1 VRAMSYFLVV
11 VHTYFAKISSIRS
24 RTGSGRDS
32 LGRERFSKM
41 ANPDRGRRGFGSEPN
56 VLDDPYSARWSSAT
70 MLAMERPLEQL
81 AQTTEPEMVRRR
93 FDEQNLVWAYV
104 ISWLFAATSFILV
117 AASFAWKQQRLFH
130 SSAALIDALLTLFV
144 IAGMSELRRGRRR
157 DNRPSRAYA
166 RPVERNLAGWLI
178 AVFAVKFATL
188 IYFALTDRAGWVAWG
203 IIFPA
208 ATVALRL
215 LWRQRIILNALLLA
229 VVVVAFFTAPHS
241 RNKTNPVGIAI
252 TLVSVNVVSFVIGG
266 LLSSTLRKSAIEEGT
281 ERRTE
286 AREQLRIRDELRFA
300 REVQISMLP
309 EAPPQLDWADV
320 AGVSLPATEVGGDY
334 YDYFVVDGRLAIVC
348 GDVAGH
354 GLASGI
360 TLSALRSGF
369 TLLRDQLLDPA
380 YVLGRLQEVVTQSS
394 RRRMMVTISVLLLD
408 HETHQATIA
417 SAGHPPL
424 LHVRGTTRET
434 QLIELFA
441 PPLGAR
447 LGGSVPQRVVPFASG
462 DTFVLHS
469 DGIYETVNASG
480 DEYGLDRLAC
490 IVAACDGTAEEIRD
504 AVLRDVESFRGNE
517 PQQDDVTL
525 VVVRVT

>member
-1 VRAMSYFLVV
+1 M
-11 VHTYFAKISSIRS
+11 
-24 RTGSGRDS
+24 RDN
-32 LGRERFSKM
+32 
-41 ANPDRGRRGFGSEPN
+41 APH
-56 VLDDPYSARWSSAT
+56 
-70 MLAMERPLEQL
+70 MERNLEQL
-81 AQTTEPEMVRRR
+81 AQTTEPQMVRTR
-93 FDEQNLVWAYV
+93 FDEQNLGSAYV
-104 ISWLFAATSFILV
+104 ISWLFAVTSLILV
-117 AASFAWKQQRLFH
+117 PISMAWKQHRFGH
-130 SSAALIDALLTLFV
+130 ATAAIFDALLILFI
-144 IAGMSELRRGRRR
+144 IASMSELRRVRRR
-157 DNRPSRAYA
+157 DSRPPRAYA
-166 RPVERNLAGWLI
+166 RLVGRNLAGWLI
-178 AVFAVKFATL
+178 TVFVVKFATL
-188 IYFALTDRAGWVAWG
+188 IYFAMSDNSGWIAWG
-203 IIFPA
+203 VIFPT
-208 ATVALRL
+208 ATIALRL
-215 LWRQRIILNALLLA
+215 RLQQRIALNAMLLVIIVAAFLLA
-229 VVVVAFFTAPHS
+229 PKPK
-241 RNKTNPVGIAI
+241 RQQNPVGIGI
-252 TLVSVNVVSFVIGG
+252 MLVAVNLVCFAGG
-266 LLSSTLRKSAIEEGT
+266 VFTSRNVQKAAIEEGVQ
-281 ERRTE
+281 RRAE

-309 EAPPQLDWADV
+309 EAPPQLGWADV

-408 HETHQATIA
+408 HETQQATIA

-424 LHVRGTTRET
+424 LHVRGTTRDT

-447 LGGSVPQRVVPFASG
+447 LGAAVPQRVVPFASG

-480 DEYGLDRLAC
+480 DEYGLDRLAR
-490 IVAACDGTAEEIRD
+490 IVAACDGTAEEVRD
-504 AVLRDVESFRGNE
+504 AVLRDVDSFRGNE

-525 VVVRVT
+525 VVVKIG

>member
-1 VRAMSYFLVV
+1 LNLR
-11 VHTYFAKISSIRS
+11 R
-24 RTGSGRDS
+24 
-32 LGRERFSKM
+32 
-41 ANPDRGRRGFGSEPN
+41 NPALLIGDNACR
-56 VLDDPYSARWSSAT
+56 
-70 MLAMERPLEQL
+70 MERPLEQL
-81 AQTTEPEMVRRR
+81 AQTTEPQMVQRR
-93 FDEQNLVWAYV
+93 FDEQNLVWAYL
-104 ISWLFAATSFILV
+104 ISWLFGVISFILV
-117 AASFAWKQQRLFH
+117 AASFSWKQQRLGH
-130 SSAALIDALLTLFV
+130 TSAAFIDGLLTLFV
-144 IAGMSELRRGRRR
+144 IAGMSELRRARRR
-157 DNRPSRAYA
+157 DNRPPRAYA
-166 RPVERNLAGWLI
+166 RPVERNLTGWLI
-178 AVFAVKFATL
+178 ALFAVKFTTL
-188 IYFALTDRAGWVAWG
+188 IYFALTDKAGWVAWG

-208 ATVALRL
+208 ATIALRL
-215 LWRQRIILNALLLA
+215 LLPQRIILNASLLS
-229 VVVVAFFTAPHS
+229 VVVLAFFAAPTS

-252 TLVSVNVVSFVIGG
+252 TLAAVNVVSFVIGA
-266 LLSSTLRKSAIEEGT
+266 LLSSSVKKSAIEEGVQ
-281 ERRTE
+281 RRAE

-309 EAPPQLDWADV
+309 EAPPQLGWADV

-380 YVLGRLQEVVTQSS
+380 HVLDRLQEVVAQSS

-424 LHVRGTTRET
+424 LHVRGATRDT

-447 LGGSVPQRVVPFASG
+447 LGGTVPQRVVPFADG

-480 DEYGLDRLAC
+480 DEYGLDRLAR
-490 IVAACDGTAEEIRD
+490 IVAACDGTAEEVRD

-517 PQQDDVTL
+517 PQEDDVTL
-525 VVVRVT
+525 VVVRIG

>member
-1 VRAMSYFLVV
+1 MRAMD
-11 VHTYFAKISSIRS
+11 
-24 RTGSGRDS
+24 RT
-32 LGRERFSKM
+32 
-41 ANPDRGRRGFGSEPN
+41 
-56 VLDDPYSARWSSAT
+56 
-70 MLAMERPLEQL
+70 LEQL
-81 AQTTEPEMVRRR
+81 AQTTEPQMVQRR
-93 FDEQNLVWAYV
+93 FDEQNLAWAYL
-104 ISWLFAATSFILV
+104 ISWFFLLASLV
-117 AASFAWKQQRLFH
+117 LVPASFAWKQQRVAH
-130 SSAALIDALLTLFV
+130 ASVSIIDALLTLFLL
-144 IAGMSELRRGRRR
+144 AAMSELRRVRRR
-157 DNRPSRAYA
+157 EHRPLRPYA
-166 RPVERNLAGWLI
+166 RIVARNLSAWLV
-178 AVFAVKFATL
+178 ALFAVKFAAL
-188 IYFALTDRAGWVAWG
+188 VFFALSDKSGWVAWG
-203 IIFPA
+203 FVFPF
-208 ATVALRL
+208 ATIAVRL
-215 LWRQRIILNALLLA
+215 LLPQRILLNAALLA
-229 VVVVAFFTAPHS
+229 IVAIAFLTAPAS
-241 RNKTNPVGIAI
+241 RNKTNPTGIGIA
-252 TLVSVNVVSFVIGG
+252 LVSVNVVCFAVGALFSHGV
-266 LLSSTLRKSAIEEGT
+266 KKNAIEEGVQ
-281 ERRTE
+281 RRAE

-309 EAPPQLDWADV
+309 EAPPQLEWADV

-408 HETHQATIA
+408 RETHQATIA

-424 LHVRGTTRET
+424 LHVQGTTRET

-447 LGGSVPQRVVPFASG
+447 LGATVPQRVVPFASG

-480 DEYGLDRLAC
+480 DEYGLDRLAR
-490 IVAACDGTAEEIRD
+490 IVAACDGTAEEVRD

-517 PQQDDVTL
+517 PQEDDVTL
-525 VVVRVT
+525 VVVRIGPARPAALVA

>member
-1 VRAMSYFLVV
+1 MRA
-11 VHTYFAKISSIRS
+11 VH
-24 RTGSGRDS
+24 
-32 LGRERFSKM
+32 
-41 ANPDRGRRGFGSEPN
+41 PD
-56 VLDDPYSARWSSAT
+56 LD
-70 MLAMERPLEQL
+70 QL
-81 AQTTEPEMVRRR
+81 AQTTEPQMVRAR
-93 FDEQNLVWAYV
+93 FDEHNLDWAFV
-104 ISWLFAATSFILV
+104 VSWLFGIASFILV
-117 AASFAWKQQRLFH
+117 PMSFSWKQQRLPH
-130 SSAALIDALLTLFV
+130 AAAGIIDALLTLFL
-144 IAGMSELRRGRRR
+144 IGAMSELRRVRRR
-157 DNRPSRAYA
+157 DVRPARAYA
-166 RPVERNLAGWLI
+166 RLVGRNLSAWLVALFVSKFAVLVYFAMSNKAGWI
-178 AVFAVKFATL
+178 IWGFVFPFTTIPL
-188 IYFALTDRAGWVAWG
+188 W
-203 IIFPA
+203 
-208 ATVALRL
+208 L
-215 LWRQRIILNALLLA
+215 LFRQRLTLNALLLA
-229 VVVVAFFTAPHS
+229 IIAPALLIAPV
-241 RNKTNPVGIAI
+241 NVKTNRIGIGI
-252 TLVSVNVVSFVIGG
+252 GFVSVNLGCFVAGALVSHRAKK
-266 LLSSTLRKSAIEEGT
+266 TAIEDGVQ
-281 ERRTE
+281 RRAE

-309 EAPPQLDWADV
+309 ESPPQLDWADV

-408 HETHQATIA
+408 HETHLATIA

-424 LHVRGTTRET
+424 LHVRGATRET

-447 LGGSVPQRVVPFASG
+447 LGAIVPQRVVPFASG

-480 DEYGLDRLAC
+480 DEYGLDRLAR
-490 IVAACDGTAEEIRD
+490 IVAACDGTAEEVRD
-504 AVLRDVESFRGNE
+504 AVLRDVDSFRGNE
-517 PQQDDVTL
+517 PQEDDVTL
-525 VVVRVT
+525 VVVKID

>member
-1 VRAMSYFLVV
+1 
-11 VHTYFAKISSIRS
+11 
-24 RTGSGRDS
+24 
-32 LGRERFSKM
+32 
-41 ANPDRGRRGFGSEPN
+41 
-56 VLDDPYSARWSSAT
+56 
-70 MLAMERPLEQL
+70 MERPLEQL
-81 AQTTEPEMVRRR
+81 AQTTEPQMVQRR
-93 FDEQNLVWAYV
+93 FDEQNLVWAYL
-104 ISWLFAATSFILV
+104 ISWLFALASLV
-117 AASFAWKQQRLFH
+117 LVPASFAWKQQRLAH
-130 SSAALIDALLTLFV
+130 AGVSIIDALLTLFL
-144 IAGMSELRRGRRR
+144 IASMSELRRARRR
-157 DNRPSRAYA
+157 NDRPLRSYA
-166 RPVERNLAGWLI
+166 RIVGRNLSAWLV
-178 AVFAVKFATL
+178 ALFATKFAAL
-188 IYFALTDRAGWVAWG
+188 VFFALTDKWGWVAWG
-203 IIFPA
+203 FVFPG
-208 ATVALRL
+208 ATIALRL
-215 LWRQRIILNALLLA
+215 LLPQRILLNGALLA
-229 VVVVAFFTAPHS
+229 VLLVAFLAAPAS

-252 TLVSVNVVSFVIGG
+252 TLASLNIACFVIGA
-266 LLSSTLRKSAIEEGT
+266 LLSSSIKKSAIEEGVQ
-281 ERRTE
+281 RRAE

-309 EAPPQLDWADV
+309 EAPPQLEWADV

-380 YVLGRLQEVVTQSS
+380 HVLDRLQEVVTQSS

-408 HETHQATIA
+408 HETHLATIA

-424 LHVRGTTRET
+424 LHVRGATRET

-447 LGGSVPQRVVPFASG
+447 LGATVPQRVVPFASG

-480 DEYGLDRLAC
+480 DEYGLDRLAR

-504 AVLRDVESFRGNE
+504 IVLRDVESFRGDE
-517 PQQDDVTL
+517 PQEDDVTL
-525 VVVRVT
+525 VVVKVG

>member
-1 VRAMSYFLVV
+1 MRAV
-11 VHTYFAKISSIRS
+11 
-24 RTGSGRDS
+24 
-32 LGRERFSKM
+32 
-41 ANPDRGRRGFGSEPN
+41 N
-56 VLDDPYSARWSSAT
+56 
-70 MLAMERPLEQL
+70 LEQL
-81 AQTTEPEMVRRR
+81 AQITEPQMVRTR
-93 FDEQNLVWAYV
+93 FDEQNLVWAYL
-104 ISWLFAATSFILV
+104 ISWLFAIASLV
-117 AASFAWKQQRLFH
+117 LVPASFAWKQQRVAH
-130 SSAALIDALLTLFV
+130 ASVSIIDALLTLLLL
-144 IAGMSELRRGRRR
+144 AAMSELRRVRRR
-157 DNRPSRAYA
+157 ENRPMRPYA
-166 RPVERNLAGWLI
+166 RIVARNLSAWLI
-178 AVFAVKFATL
+178 ALFAVKFAAL
-188 IYFALTDRAGWVAWG
+188 VFFALSDKSGWVAWG
-203 IIFPA
+203 FVFPF
-208 ATVALRL
+208 ATIALRL
-215 LWRQRIILNALLLA
+215 LLPQRMLLNGAMLAIVAL
-229 VVVVAFFTAPHS
+229 AFLTAPAS
-241 RNKTNPVGIAI
+241 RNKTNHTGIGIA
-252 TLVSVNVVSFVIGG
+252 LLSVNVACFAVGALFSHGVKK
-266 LLSSTLRKSAIEEGT
+266 TAIEEGVQ
-281 ERRTE
+281 RRAE

-408 HETHQATIA
+408 HETHQATVA

-424 LHVRGTTRET
+424 LHVRGATRET

-441 PPLGAR
+441 PPLGTR
-447 LGGSVPQRVVPFASG
+447 LGATVPQRVVPFASG

-480 DEYGLDRLAC
+480 DEYGLDRLAR
-490 IVAACDGTAEEIRD
+490 IVAACDGTAEEVRD
-504 AVLRDVESFRGNE
+504 AILRDVESFRGDE
-517 PQQDDVTL
+517 PQEDDVTL
-525 VVVRVT
+525 VVVRIS

>member
-1 VRAMSYFLVV
+1 M
-11 VHTYFAKISSIRS
+11 H
-24 RTGSGRDS
+24 
-32 LGRERFSKM
+32 
-41 ANPDRGRRGFGSEPN
+41 
-56 VLDDPYSARWSSAT
+56 
-70 MLAMERPLEQL
+70 AMERPLEQL
-81 AQTTEPEMVRRR
+81 AQTTEPQMVQRR
-93 FDEQNLVWAYV
+93 FDEQNLIWAYV
-104 ISWLFAATSFILV
+104 ISWFFAVTSFILV
-117 AASFAWKQQRLFH
+117 ASAFAWKQQRFAH
-130 SSAALIDALLTLFV
+130 TATACVDALLTFFV
-144 IAGMSELRRGRRR
+144 IAGMSEMRRRQRRG
-157 DNRPSRAYA
+157 DRPLRAYA
-166 RPVERNLAGWLI
+166 RPVERKLAGWLV
-178 AVFAVKFATL
+178 ALFAIKFATL
-188 IYFALTDRAGWVAWG
+188 IYFALTDKTGWVVWG
-203 IIFPA
+203 IVFPT
-208 ATVALRL
+208 ATIALRL
-215 LWRQRIILNALLLA
+215 LLPQRIILNSMMLA
-229 VVVVAFFTAPHS
+229 VVIVAFLTAPAS
-241 RNKTNPVGIAI
+241 RNKTNPIGIAI
-252 TLVSVNVVSFVIGG
+252 TCASVNLVSFVIGA
-266 LLSSTLRKSAIEEGT
+266 LLSSSIKKSAIEEGVQ
-281 ERRTE
+281 RRAE

-309 EAPPQLDWADV
+309 EAPPQLEWADI

-334 YDYFVVDGRLAIVC
+334 YDYYVVDGRLAIVC

-369 TLLRDQLLDPA
+369 TLLRDELLDPA
-380 YVLGRLQEVVTQSS
+380 HVLDRLQEVVTQSS

-424 LHVRGTTRET
+424 LHIRGVSRET

-447 LGGSVPQRVVPFASG
+447 LGGTVPQRVVPFANG

-480 DEYGLDRLAC
+480 DEYGLDRLAR
-490 IVAACDGTAEEIRD
+490 IVAACVGTAEEVRD